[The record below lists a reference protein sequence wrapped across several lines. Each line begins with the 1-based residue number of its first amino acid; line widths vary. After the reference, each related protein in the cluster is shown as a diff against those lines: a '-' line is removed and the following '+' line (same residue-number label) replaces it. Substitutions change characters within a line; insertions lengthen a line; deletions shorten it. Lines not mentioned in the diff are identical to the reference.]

1 MPPWYPAGGK
11 LGVQKWQFGS
21 NNPKS
26 NFKSWEKSNQGGM
39 MFFKYMKKLMIVVMA
54 TYISASCDDGGDGG
68 RNETL
73 KNDSFL
79 FNPVFRGGSKP
90 DDAVIGTPVPA
101 HDLKAESV
109 PGRGVKLSWKFP
121 KSYRSTK
128 IGWRVFRK
136 TPLSL
141 ADYSW
146 DFNDT
151 INDDWLFV
159 IGTLPAKDCRD
170 DGYCALIDPV
180 GGPADVTYAVIS
192 YWDVED
198 TKSEKSVH
206 VSAQTTSPG
215 VINDLVFPKTF
226 TDKDPFQTF
235 GDIVNDVDR
244 TTKNY
249 LLGDKKVPWFLLDP
263 SLSVE
268 NSRKDL
274 RLASPL
280 VAGIDKK
287 TSLDLMM
294 PDPGNFRAV
303 KFSKGDFS
311 ECEAISE
318 KFRGTCQQLV
328 LTRYFLS
335 QRTLGQKSVNNGLD
349 IESNKDLPDSRKF
362 SSRAS
367 SILYSKGG
375 TRYFFVADEA
385 RILVRRDDV
394 YGCESDVGEEGDTL
408 FGAEGRCGFSNS
420 VGTFSPRLRCPFR
433 SDGSLAVGEITCSSS
448 DMEKSMADA
457 TKPSDSSLRR
467 PGLPI
472 IVGDHLYIPDAGN
485 SRLLRLSNFEEKF
498 KRCGRLLKPGS
509 TEHNET
515 CKFDL
520 VVGQASADAKNPD
533 DSSRFSRRNCLRGGE
548 RGGKDGTS
556 ILPETAVF
564 SDPATSGGSGGAACR
579 MDMLTETVGSAP
591 ITRKSRMAGDF
602 KDEIRSDISPETGLL
617 TEASKRTFRSPI
629 QMEVDERGRIMV
641 LDAGMTK
648 ASSPVGDSQAI
659 LPARI
664 LVWNRDPFSYQK
676 CIPTDPAA
684 AIPSCSF
691 DQNGTCVGVGCFDR
705 QCVGAE
711 CNASISIGQSNIL
724 YGFATTTGQDLDQ
737 IKPEGYHP
745 ITSFAIATQG
755 AIKGLWAVTGRDARI
770 LRWEE
775 VSQTSK
781 PVVMNEPPQT
791 PSLVDDQKTSTGI
804 FSGITIDQIG
814 GFVVAWDMKKNIGI
828 SWYGDTPG
836 VNVDGG
842 PAKGK
847 IINISNE
854 EKVEQK

>member
-1 MPPWYPAGGK
+1 MH
-11 LGVQKWQFGS
+11 
-21 NNPKS
+21 
-26 NFKSWEKSNQGGM
+26 FK
-39 MFFKYMKKLMIVVMA
+39 FLKKLIIIKMLCFVV
-54 TYISASCDDGGDGG
+54 SCDDGAGGG
-68 RNETL
+68 RNEIL
-73 KNDSFL
+73 KDDSFL
-79 FNPVFRGGSKP
+79 FKPLFRGGSQP

-101 HDLKAESV
+101 QDLKAEPV

-128 IGWRVFRK
+128 IGWLVFRK
-136 TPLSL
+136 TPLSQV
-141 ADYSW
+141 DYSW
-146 DFNDT
+146 DFTNLT
-151 INDDWLFV
+151 NDDWLFV
-159 IGTLPAKDCRD
+159 IGSLPAKDCRE

-180 GGPADVTYAVIS
+180 GGPADVSYAVIS
-192 YWDVED
+192 YWDVENQ
-198 TKSEKSVH
+198 KSERSVH
-206 VSAQTTSPG
+206 VSVLTTSPV
-215 VINDLVFPKTF
+215 VINDLVFPKTL
-226 TDKDPFQTF
+226 TDKEPFQTF
-235 GDIVNDVDR
+235 GDFVSDVDR
-244 TTKNY
+244 TTKNH
-249 LLGDKKVPWFLLDP
+249 LLADKKVPWFLLDP

-268 NSRKDL
+268 NSPKNL

-294 PDPGNFRAV
+294 PDPGNFRAI

-311 ECEAISE
+311 ECDGLSE
-318 KFRGTCQQLV
+318 KFIGTCQQLV
-328 LTRYFLS
+328 LTRYFLA
-335 QRTLGQKSVNNGLD
+335 QRTLGQKSGSNGLD

-394 YGCESDVGEEGDTL
+394 YDCESDVGEDGDPI

-420 VGTFSPRLRCPFR
+420 VGTFSSRLRCPFR
-433 SDGSLAVGEITCSSS
+433 ADGSIADGETTCSAA
-448 DMEKSMADA
+448 DMEKSMADS

-485 SRLLRLSNFEEKF
+485 SRVLRLSNFEEKF
-498 KRCGRLLKPGS
+498 KKCGRLLKPGS
-509 TEHNET
+509 KETNET

-520 VVGQASADAKNPD
+520 VLGQASTDAKNPD
-533 DSSRFSRRNCLRGGE
+533 DASRFSRRNCLRGGE
-548 RGGKDGTS
+548 RGGKDGAS
-556 ILPETAVF
+556 VLPETAVF
-564 SDPATSGGSGGAACR
+564 SDPAASGGSGGAACR
-579 MDMLTETVGSAP
+579 MDMMTEVVGSAP
-591 ITRKSRMAGDF
+591 VTRKSRMAGDF
-602 KDEIRSDISPETGLL
+602 KDDIRSDISPETGLL
-617 TEASKRTFRSPI
+617 SEASKRTFRSPM
-629 QMEVDERGRIMV
+629 QMDVDEKGRIMV
-641 LDAGMTK
+641 MDAGQTK
-648 ASSPVGDSQAI
+648 ASSPVGDSQAV
-659 LPARI
+659 LPTRI

-676 CIPTDPAA
+676 CEPTDPAA
-684 AIPSCSF
+684 ATPSCSF
-691 DQNGTCVGVGCFDR
+691 DQNGACVGVGCSDR

-737 IKPEGYHP
+737 LKPEGYQP
-745 ITSFAIATQG
+745 LASFAMASQK

-775 VSQTSK
+775 VSQTAR

-791 PSLVDDQKTSTGI
+791 PSLDDDQKTSTGI

-854 EKVEQK
+854 EKVQTAN